1 MFEKLLK
8 WYDLST
14 LDISN
19 LTLEMIPDFTAE
31 MEARRKEL
39 FAKLDW
45 MKSETKTERE
55 EYATLEFVKA
65 ADIFWDLVMADG
77 VISED
82 ETDEVERALQLLA
95 RVNKIKAGVDS
106 Y

>member
-1 MFEKLLK
+1 MFGELLK
-8 WYDLST
+8 WYDLAS

-39 FAKLDW
+39 FAKLDG
-45 MKSETKTERE
+45 MKPETKTERE

-65 ADIFWDLVMADG
+65 ADIFRDLVG
-77 VISED
+77 KIFKLV
-82 ETDEVERALQLLA
+82 LLFA
-95 RVNKIKAGVDS
+95 SLENQKSCKKF
-106 Y
+106 